1 MLNLSQYSANCATC
15 LSKRQRLKMKVEAL
29 DKFWT
34 DKSRYDVAEKRFYEG
49 PQKVIKTVDIRNVC
63 LV

>member
-1 MLNLSQYSANCATC
+1 
-15 LSKRQRLKMKVEAL
+15 MKVEAL